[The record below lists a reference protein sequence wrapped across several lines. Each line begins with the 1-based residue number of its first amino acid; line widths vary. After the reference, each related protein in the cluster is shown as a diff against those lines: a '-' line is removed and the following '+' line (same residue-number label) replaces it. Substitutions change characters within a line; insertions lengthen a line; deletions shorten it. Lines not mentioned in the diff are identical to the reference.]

1 MKVMLVVGTRPNF
14 IKAVSLVRAMQA
26 DGRFELVLVHT
37 GQHYD
42 NQMSDVFF
50 RELELP
56 QPHVFLGVGPGTH
69 TETTARVM
77 LALEPQIKAHR
88 PELVI
93 VVGDVNSTLAASL
106 AASQQQVRLAH
117 VEAGLRSFDRAMPE
131 EFNRI
136 ITDALSDY
144 LFTPSAD
151 ADENLRREGIASGK
165 IFLVGNVMI
174 DALRH
179 FQTRALACEA
189 WRKFNLA
196 PKQYTLLTLHRPSN
210 VDSKTVLCELMRTM
224 QEIAQTQPVL
234 FSVHPR
240 TYARLRDLGLLR
252 ADAHN
257 GIIVSEPLGY
267 LEFLSVMSQARVVL
281 TDSGGIQEETT
292 VLGIPCLTLRE
303 NTERPVTI
311 TCGTNRLVGM
321 ARENI
326 LAGFAE
332 VMSHN
337 GATPRIPPL
346 WDGHAAERIVEI
358 LHRAN

>member
-14 IKAVSLVRAMQA
+14 IKAISLVRAMQA
-26 DGRFELVLVHT
+26 DGRFELALVHT

-50 RELELP
+50 QELGLP
-56 QPHVFLGVGPGTH
+56 QPDVFLGVGPGTH

-77 LALEPQIKAHR
+77 LALEPHIKTFR
-88 PELVI
+88 PEIVV

-106 AASQQQVRLAH
+106 AASQQHARLAH

-131 EFNRI
+131 EMNRI
-136 ITDALSDY
+136 VTDALSDY

-151 ADENLRREGIASGK
+151 ADENLKREGIADGK
-165 IFLVGNVMI
+165 IFFVGNVMI

-179 FQTRALACEA
+179 FHQRALALEA
-189 WRKFNLA
+189 WRTFKLA

-210 VDSKTVLCELMRTM
+210 VDSKTVLCELMQTV
-224 QEIAQTQPVL
+224 QEIALTHPVL

-240 TYARLRDLGLLR
+240 THAKLRDFGFLN
-252 ADAHN
+252 DATN

-267 LEFLSVMSQARVVL
+267 LEFLSVMSQACVVL

-311 TCGTNRLVGM
+311 TCGTNHLVGM

-326 LAGFAE
+326 LAGFAK

-346 WDGHAAERIVEI
+346 WDGHAAERIVQI
-358 LHRAN
+358 LHDKN